1 MATELLPLFPLNAV
15 LFPRTHLPLHIFE
28 ERYKQLI
35 NECLERR
42 SEFGV
47 VLAAEDGV
55 VQTGCTAVVERVAR
69 RYPDGR
75 MDILVIGVRR
85 FEIESLDTEKPYL
98 RGRVRFFNDEETET
112 VSERLKELAVAGYR
126 ALAELATGEPTFVPE
141 WDDPQL
147 SFQLAQ
153 AIQDIEFRQTLLL
166 LRSETER
173 LRRLIEFFPIE
184 AVRQRHAA
192 HIKGVAPRNGRG
204 WHPSIP

>member
-1 MATELLPLFPLNAV
+1 MPTELLPLFPLGVV

-28 ERYKQLI
+28 ERYKQMI
-35 NECLERR
+35 NECIDQR

-47 VLAAEDGV
+47 VLAAENGV
-55 VQTGCTAVVERVAR
+55 VRTGCTAVVERVTQ

-75 MDILVIGVRR
+75 MDILVVGVRR
-85 FEIESLDTEKPYL
+85 FEIESLDAEKPYL
-98 RGRVRFFNDEETET
+98 RGRVSFFNDDESEA

-126 ALAELATGEPTFVPE
+126 AVAEVETDEPVFVPE

-153 AIQDIEFRQTLLL
+153 AVQDVEFRQSLLL

-184 AVRQRHAA
+184 AARQRHAA
-192 HIKGVAPRNGRG
+192 HVKGVAPWNGHG
-204 WHPSIP
+204 WHRSLN